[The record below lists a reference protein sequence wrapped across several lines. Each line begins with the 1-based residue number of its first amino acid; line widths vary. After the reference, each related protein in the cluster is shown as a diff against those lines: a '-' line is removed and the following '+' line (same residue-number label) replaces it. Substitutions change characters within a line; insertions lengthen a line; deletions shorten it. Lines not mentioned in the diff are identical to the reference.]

1 MKKSIMRRWL
11 LNNLSVIVAVL
22 VALIVVLSNVI
33 YAYVYNGILQV
44 LKGRSDELTIMFSD
58 YTDTSS
64 SDFYLSAA
72 PTVEKHSLG

>member
-11 LNNLSVIVAVL
+11 VNNLSVIVAVL

-58 YTDTSS
+58 Y
-64 SDFYLSAA
+64 
-72 PTVEKHSLG
+72 